1 MFSCRMVSGP
11 SKPPGSQPFSSHIPI
26 RQYPHMGHMGVSEDG
41 VCCCMLPK
49 LQSK

>member
-11 SKPPGSQPFSSHIPI
+11 SKPPGSQPFSFHIPI
-26 RQYPHMGHMGVSEDG
+26 QQYPHMGVSEDG
-41 VCCCMLPK
+41 VCCCMRPK